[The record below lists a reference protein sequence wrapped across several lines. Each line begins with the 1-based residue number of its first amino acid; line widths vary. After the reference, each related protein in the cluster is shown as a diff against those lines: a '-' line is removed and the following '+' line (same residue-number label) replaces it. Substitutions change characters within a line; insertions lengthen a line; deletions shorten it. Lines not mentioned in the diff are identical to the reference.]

1 MYQSAL
7 SASDEQATNSQGF
20 NGRIL
25 TLLTSEE
32 LEQGPCLP
40 GLENI
45 LCHTPLARD
54 ARVCKAEAHRTYL
67 CGTIVTPR
75 HTKDRRPISFGYLLT
90 KDQIIICDDAGVAH
104 RMFQRIREENPQLTD
119 HIGGLLYGF
128 LELLIAKECTIFK
141 SWKRSCRSWKK
152 RYWRS
157 SGNFNYQMTALRK
170 ELTSW
175 SRYYTAMDM
184 VCEFEENENEFFTDI
199 ETRQFHMVREADR
212 AAENEAQILREY
224 GLQIRS
230 YFRRNRYTAEP
241 DRKMTSSPLFF
252 CPDLSSWLV
261 WDELF
266 QYAGVVVEIWLSC
279 GNRDQLGNRD
289 DLQLDH
295 ERKILVTS
303 IWNDILPKDGKAA
316 RKRHPLACQILFY
329 IIKGINGR
337 RRIGRKKF

>member
-90 KDQIIICDDAGVAH
+90 KDRMIICDDAGVAH

-119 HIGGLLYGF
+119 HIGGLLYEF
-128 LELLIAKECTIFK
+128 LELLIAKDMHHLQELEEML
-141 SWKRSCRSWKK
+141 SQLEEQVLE
-152 RYWRS
+152 
-157 SGNFNYQMTALRK
+157 GGLDNLNHQMTVLRK
-170 ELTSW
+170 ELTNW
-175 SRYYTAMDM
+175 GRYYTQLEDM

-199 ETRQFHMVREADR
+199 ETRQFHMVEKRIAR
-212 AAENEAQILREY
+212 LKNEAQILREY
-224 GLQIRS
+224 GLQIR
-230 YFRRNRYTAEP
+230 
-241 DRKMTSSPLFF
+241 
-252 CPDLSSWLV
+252 
-261 WDELF
+261 ELF
-266 QYAGVVVEIWLSC
+266 QAEIDIRQ
-279 GNRDQLGNRD
+279 NRIM
-289 DLQLDH
+289 
-295 ERKILVTS
+295 KILTIVTT
-303 IWNDILPKDGKAA
+303 IFLPLTLVAGWYGMNFSNMPELSWKYGYPAVIVISLVIVMICLWIMK
-316 RKRHPLACQILFY
+316 K
-329 IIKGINGR
+329 
-337 RRIGRKKF
+337 KKFW

>member
-90 KDQIIICDDAGVAH
+90 KDQSIICD
-104 RMFQRIREENPQLTD
+104 EENPQLTD
-119 HIGGLLYGF
+119 HIGGVLYGF
-128 LELLIAKECTIFK
+128 LELLIAKDMHHLQELEEK
-141 SWKRSCRSWKK
+141 LSELEEEVLE
-152 RYWRS
+152 
-157 SGNFNYQMTALRK
+157 GVLDNFNYQMTALRK

-175 SRYYTAMDM
+175 SRYYTQLEDM

-199 ETRQFHMVREADR
+199 ETRQFHMVEKRIAR
-212 AAENEAQILREY
+212 LKNEAQILREY
-224 GLQIRS
+224 GLQIR
-230 YFRRNRYTAEP
+230 
-241 DRKMTSSPLFF
+241 
-252 CPDLSSWLV
+252 
-261 WDELF
+261 ELF
-266 QYAGVVVEIWLSC
+266 QAEIDIRQ
-279 GNRDQLGNRD
+279 NRIM
-289 DLQLDH
+289 
-295 ERKILVTS
+295 KILTIVTT
-303 IWNDILPKDGKAA
+303 IFLPLTLVAGWYGMNFSNMPELSWKYGYPAVIVISLVIVMICLWTMK
-316 RKRHPLACQILFY
+316 K
-329 IIKGINGR
+329 
-337 RRIGRKKF
+337 KKFW

>member
-119 HIGGLLYGF
+119 HIGGLLYEF
-128 LELLIAKECTIFK
+128 LELLIAKDMHHLQELEEML
-141 SWKRSCRSWKK
+141 SQLEEQVLE
-152 RYWRS
+152 
-157 SGNFNYQMTALRK
+157 GGLDNLNHQMTVLRK
-170 ELTSW
+170 ELTNW
-175 SRYYTAMDM
+175 GRYYTQLEDM

-199 ETRQFHMVREADR
+199 ETRQFHMVEKRIAR
-212 AAENEAQILREY
+212 LKNEAQILREY
-224 GLQIRS
+224 GLQIR
-230 YFRRNRYTAEP
+230 
-241 DRKMTSSPLFF
+241 
-252 CPDLSSWLV
+252 
-261 WDELF
+261 ELF
-266 QYAGVVVEIWLSC
+266 QAEIDIRQ
-279 GNRDQLGNRD
+279 NRIM
-289 DLQLDH
+289 
-295 ERKILVTS
+295 KILTIVTT
-303 IWNDILPKDGKAA
+303 IFLPLTLVAGWYGMNFSNMPELSWKYGYPAVIVISLVIVMICLWIMK
-316 RKRHPLACQILFY
+316 K
-329 IIKGINGR
+329 
-337 RRIGRKKF
+337 KKFW

>member
-90 KDQIIICDDAGVAH
+90 KDRMIICDDAGVAH
-104 RMFQRIREENPQLTD
+104 RMFQRIREENPQLTPN
-119 HIGGLLYGF
+119 IGGLLYGF
-128 LELLIAKECTIFK
+128 LELLIAKDMHHLQELEEML
-141 SWKRSCRSWKK
+141 SQLEEQVLE
-152 RYWRS
+152 
-157 SGNFNYQMTALRK
+157 GGLDNLNHQMTVLRK
-170 ELTSW
+170 ELTNW
-175 SRYYTAMDM
+175 GRYYTQLEDM

-199 ETRQFHMVREADR
+199 ETRQFHMVEKRIAR
-212 AAENEAQILREY
+212 LKNEAQILREY
-224 GLQIRS
+224 GLQIR
-230 YFRRNRYTAEP
+230 
-241 DRKMTSSPLFF
+241 
-252 CPDLSSWLV
+252 
-261 WDELF
+261 ELF
-266 QYAGVVVEIWLSC
+266 QAEIDIRQ
-279 GNRDQLGNRD
+279 NRIM
-289 DLQLDH
+289 
-295 ERKILVTS
+295 KILTIVTT
-303 IWNDILPKDGKAA
+303 IFLPLTLVAGWYGMNFSNMPELSWKYGYPAVIVISLVIVMICLWTMK
-316 RKRHPLACQILFY
+316 K
-329 IIKGINGR
+329 
-337 RRIGRKKF
+337 KKFW

>member
-128 LELLIAKECTIFK
+128 LELLIAKDMHHLQELEEK
-141 SWKRSCRSWKK
+141 LSELEEEVLE
-152 RYWRS
+152 
-157 SGNFNYQMTALRK
+157 GVLDNFNYQMTALRK

-175 SRYYTAMDM
+175 SRYYTQLEDM

-199 ETRQFHMVREADR
+199 ETRQFHMVEKRIAR
-212 AAENEAQILREY
+212 LKNEAQILREY
-224 GLQIRS
+224 GLQIR
-230 YFRRNRYTAEP
+230 
-241 DRKMTSSPLFF
+241 
-252 CPDLSSWLV
+252 
-261 WDELF
+261 ELF
-266 QYAGVVVEIWLSC
+266 QAEIDIRQ
-279 GNRDQLGNRD
+279 NRIM
-289 DLQLDH
+289 
-295 ERKILVTS
+295 KILTIVTT
-303 IWNDILPKDGKAA
+303 IFLPLTLVAGWYGMNFSNMPELQWKYGYPVFIVVSVAICVG
-316 RKRHPLACQILFY
+316 LVVWF
-329 IIKGINGR
+329 
-337 RRIGRKKF
+337 KKKKWF

>member
-128 LELLIAKECTIFK
+128 LELLIAKDMHHLQELEEK
-141 SWKRSCRSWKK
+141 LSELEEEVLE
-152 RYWRS
+152 
-157 SGNFNYQMTALRK
+157 GVLDNFNYQMTALRK

-175 SRYYTAMDM
+175 SRYYTQLEDM

-199 ETRQFHMVREADR
+199 ETRQFHMVEKRIAR
-212 AAENEAQILREY
+212 LKNEAQILREY
-224 GLQIRS
+224 GLQIR
-230 YFRRNRYTAEP
+230 
-241 DRKMTSSPLFF
+241 
-252 CPDLSSWLV
+252 
-261 WDELF
+261 ELF
-266 QYAGVVVEIWLSC
+266 QAEIDIRQ
-279 GNRDQLGNRD
+279 NRIM
-289 DLQLDH
+289 
-295 ERKILVTS
+295 KILTIVTT
-303 IWNDILPKDGKAA
+303 IFLPLTSVAGWYGMNFSNMPELSWKYGYPAVIVISLVIVMICLWTMK
-316 RKRHPLACQILFY
+316 K
-329 IIKGINGR
+329 
-337 RRIGRKKF
+337 KKFW

>member
-104 RMFQRIREENPQLTD
+104 RMFQRIREENPQLTPN
-119 HIGGLLYGF
+119 IGGLLYGF
-128 LELLIAKECTIFK
+128 LELLIAKDMHHLQELEEML
-141 SWKRSCRSWKK
+141 SQLEEQVLE
-152 RYWRS
+152 
-157 SGNFNYQMTALRK
+157 GGLDNLNHQMTVLRK
-170 ELTSW
+170 ELTNW
-175 SRYYTAMDM
+175 GRYYTQLEDM

-199 ETRQFHMVREADR
+199 ETRQFHMVEKRIAR
-212 AAENEAQILREY
+212 LKNEAQILREY
-224 GLQIRS
+224 GLQIR
-230 YFRRNRYTAEP
+230 
-241 DRKMTSSPLFF
+241 
-252 CPDLSSWLV
+252 
-261 WDELF
+261 ELF
-266 QYAGVVVEIWLSC
+266 QAEIDIRQ
-279 GNRDQLGNRD
+279 NRIM
-289 DLQLDH
+289 
-295 ERKILVTS
+295 KILTIVTT
-303 IWNDILPKDGKAA
+303 IFLPLTLVAGWYGMNFSNMPELSWKYGYPAVIVISLVIVMICLWTMK
-316 RKRHPLACQILFY
+316 K
-329 IIKGINGR
+329 
-337 RRIGRKKF
+337 KKFW